1 MALIHRSIIVL
12 TALVLILP
20 SVGTAQT
27 DELNSAPAGMILNL
41 WLQDPRWEWET
52 PSHDYHWES
61 ETEGIDVTTSCDWQ
75 FQRSNNS
82 GHAIILVDCS
92 GQGDAAVVFVF
103 LDNYT
108 VLWGKYERVVRAMQ
122 RANYAL
128 STGRGAGKLVAYE
141 GTFERVE
148 KPRTL
153 GVASRPPSS
162 KRT

>member
-27 DELNSAPAGMILNL
+27 DDLNSIPDDLSLNL

-52 PSHDYHWES
+52 PSYDYVWRS
-61 ETEGIDVTTSCDWQ
+61 ETEGIDVTTSCDLQ
-75 FQRSNNS
+75 LQRSNNS
-82 GHAIILVDCS
+82 GHAIILVACS

-108 VLWGKYERVVRAMQ
+108 TLWGKYESLNRAMQ
-122 RANYAL
+122 KANYAL
-128 STGRGAGKLVAYE
+128 SIGRGTGKLVAYE
-141 GTFERVE
+141 GPFERVE
-148 KPRTL
+148 KPTDSWGRIKATFQ
-153 GVASRPPSS
+153 
-162 KRT
+162 